1 MDNDVIYSQ
10 LDDIDE
16 KVDFLIE
23 LCRSLENTNSDLQ
36 AKIEELEFKIKGN
49 DEDKERHLDQS
60 VIVRSKVDGLLA
72 KLNNYSELS

>member
-49 DEDKERHLDQS
+49 DEDNERHLDQS

>member
-1 MDNDVIYSQ
+1 MDNDVIFSQ
-10 LDDIDE
+10 FEDIEE

-36 AKIEELEFKIKGN
+36 KQIEDLEFEIKGN
-49 DEDKERHLDQS
+49 DEEKERNLDQS
-60 VIVRSKVDGLLA
+60 AIVRSKVDGLLA

>member
-1 MDNDVIYSQ
+1 MDNDVIFSQ
-10 LDDIDE
+10 LDDIEE

-36 AKIEELEFKIKGN
+36 AKIEELELKIKGN
-49 DEDKERHLDQS
+49 DEEKERHLDQS